1 MVHAKHRFGGAWK
14 TREIRDKVKMWMV
27 GHINDILMCNDLQ
40 PWNVIDII
48 AEGNYRIFPQCRA
61 AINGCAKV
69 DRTLLDYFQLSFPCS
84 WLMTL
89 LLGHH
94 NPQENQ
100 QYANELFLC
109 YD

>member
-14 TREIRDKVKMWMV
+14 KREIRDKVKMWMV

-69 DRTLLDYFQLSFPCS
+69 DRTTLDYFQLSFPMQLVDDIVTWSSQPSGKPAIC
-84 WLMTL
+84 
-89 LLGHH
+89 
-94 NPQENQ
+94 
-100 QYANELFLC
+100 
-109 YD
+109 